1 MEGLFI
7 ILAVVYF
14 YDTLKSYFESFL
26 GQLKVALGISTD
38 ILIALLGYYLY
49 TRKSGWM
56 KDVGLGLMAGAVAK
70 IAVTGISLGATT
82 TAYSTTYGAA
92 PSAYSTTYGAAP
104 SAASA
109 AAFKPSLS
117 AALAYARTKVLSLG
131 GLR

>member
-92 PSAYSTTYGAAP
+92 PSA
-104 SAASA
+104 ASA

>member
-1 MEGLFI
+1 VDSLFI

-14 YDTLKSYFESFL
+14 YDTIKSYFESFL

-70 IAVTGISLGATT
+70 IAVTGISLGVTTTT
-82 TAYSTTYGAA
+82 TA
-92 PSAYSTTYGAAP
+92 AAP
-104 SAASA
+104 SAAPTA
-109 AAFKPSLS
+109 AVKPSLS
-117 AALAYARTKVLSLG
+117 AALAYARTKALSLG